1 MQSCAD
7 VAWLGAIEK
16 GGMDTFSAYLFPKSD
31 LVDFTGDAAFSD
43 FSVTRPVKQIQK
55 GHISGLKILLQDKFC
70 GKH

>member
-7 VAWLGAIEK
+7 VAWSGAIEK

-55 GHISGLKILLQDKFC
+55 DT
-70 GKH
+70 